1 MTGPAFPPDVA
12 VAGVFVVAGLGF
24 GLAYFAVLQRSV
36 HNYIAGSG
44 QLLAAALTL
53 GRFAVAALFFGF
65 AARVGALQA
74 LAAFIGFLAARA
86 LALYAVRS
94 IG

>member
-1 MTGPAFPPDVA
+1 MTGPALASSIA
-12 VAGVFVVAGLGF
+12 VAAIFAVAGLGF
-24 GLAYFAVLQRSV
+24 GLAYFTVLQRSV
-36 HNYIAGSG
+36 HSYIAGSG

-74 LAAFIGFLAARA
+74 LAAFIGFLAART

-94 IG
+94 VG